1 MQIPLRQV
9 RCCPSDCAVKNDWE
23 EELKTETDFLKTA
36 KFREANT
43 ILRVLSHP
51 SRLQIV
57 MLLLNRDHCVCEL
70 VNILKERQNLISY
83 NLGILKKYKV
93 IDSYNRSKNK
103 FYKLNDNTIG
113 IIRLIKQNL
122 IDK

>member
-1 MQIPLRQV
+1 MQIPVRQV
-9 RCCPSDCAVKNDWE
+9 RCCPADSAVKSDWE
-23 EELKTETDFLKTA
+23 EELKTETGFLKTA
-36 KFREANT
+36 KFREASN

-70 VNILKERQNLISY
+70 INTLKERQNLISY
-83 NLGILKKYKV
+83 NLGVLKRYKM
-93 IDSYNRSKNK
+93 IDSYNRSKHK
-103 FYKLNDNTIG
+103 FYKLNDNAIG

>member
-9 RCCPSDCAVKNDWE
+9 RCCPADCAVKNDWE

-36 KFREANT
+36 KFREATT

-57 MLLLNRDHCVCEL
+57 MLLLKRDHCVCEL
-70 VNILKERQNLISY
+70 VNILKEKQNLISY
-83 NLGILKKYKV
+83 NLGILKK
-93 IDSYNRSKNK
+93 I
-103 FYKLNDNTIG
+103 
-113 IIRLIKQNL
+113 
-122 IDK
+122 

>member
-9 RCCPSDCAVKNDWE
+9 RCCPTDHKVKNEWE
-23 EELKTETDFLKTA
+23 EELKTETDFLKTD
-36 KFREANT
+36 KFREANA

-83 NLGILKKYKV
+83 NGCIKKV
-93 IDSYNRSKNK
+93 
-103 FYKLNDNTIG
+103 
-113 IIRLIKQNL
+113 
-122 IDK
+122 